1 MKKTTLF
8 YSVLR
13 RTDWLENF
21 LVKLGDVINIIS
33 LRLQSDV
40 ACVGRQLAGFKLFL
54 LLDKTLEVF
63 FAHASTFTLALP
75 MALRACDCSCR
86 VMWETESATTRDR
99 LWNMCSTA
107 CRQTYT
113 ARLTSRCWQQA
124 TSNKQQAT
132 PTTRPSVTAHLDQL
146 HQSTQCFDR
155 GLGHGPLHR
164 HVHVHGGFDNG
175 ADAVCIQDTLE
186 ARENTGATFSYQ
198 LPC

>member
-1 MKKTTLF
+1 MKKPHCLTL
-8 YSVLR
+8 YWEG
-13 RTDWLENF
+13 RTDLKTF
-21 LVKLGDVINIIS
+21 LLGDVINIIS
-33 LRLQSDV
+33 LRLQSDW
-40 ACVGRQLAGFKLFL
+40 ACVGRQLAGFKVFL
-54 LLDKTLEVF
+54 LLYKTPEVF

-124 TSNKQQAT
+124 TSN
-132 PTTRPSVTAHLDQL
+132 PHRPSVHPSL
-146 HQSTQCFDR
+146 HTLINSTS
-155 GLGHGPLHR
+155 R
-164 HVHVHGGFDNG
+164 HSALTEVLVMGR
-175 ADAVCIQDTLE
+175 CIDMCMFMVVLIMVLMLYAYRIPWKQEKTQVLPSE
-186 ARENTGATFSYQ
+186 RASYQ